1 MRKVMDTTR
10 LLALCLLLGVSACGG
25 NGEEAGGGEAGA
37 EEAGAEAG
45 PIDMTAVSTNLQGTA
60 PDLFRARF
68 ETSKGD
74 FVVEVTRAW
83 SPAGADRFYNLVSHG
98 YLDGVRFFRVIEG
111 FMAQFGINGDPTIAA
126 LLREENF
133 LDDLV
138 VESNTRGKMT
148 FAKTGQPNS
157 RSTQIFINL
166 APNTNLDALGFSPFG
181 EIVEGMEVVN
191 QLYSGYGEGAPGG
204 NGPDQGRIQAEGNTY
219 LNADFPNLDY
229 VERASI
235 EG

>member
-1 MRKVMDTTR
+1 MRKAMGTTR

-25 NGEEAGGGEAGA
+25 NGEEVGG
-37 EEAGAEAG
+37 EAG

-60 PDLFRARF
+60 PDVFRARF

-74 FVVEVTRAW
+74 FVVEVMRAW
-83 SPAGADRFYNLVSHG
+83 SPAAADRFYNLVSHG

-111 FMAQFGINGDPTIAA
+111 FMAQFGINGDPTLAA
-126 LLREENF
+126 LLREANI
-133 LDDLV
+133 LDDPV

-166 APNTNLDALGFSPFG
+166 VPNTNLDASGFSPVG
-181 EIVEGMEVVN
+181 EIVE
-191 QLYSGYGEGAPGG
+191 
-204 NGPDQGRIQAEGNTY
+204 
-219 LNADFPNLDY
+219 
-229 VERASI
+229 
-235 EG
+235 

>member
-1 MRKVMDTTR
+1 MRKAMGTTR
-10 LLALCLLLGVSACGG
+10 LLALCLLLSVGACGD
-25 NGEEAGGGEAGA
+25 NGG
-37 EEAGAEAG
+37 EAG
-45 PIDMTAVSTNLQGTA
+45 PIDLAAVSTNLQGTA
-60 PDLFRARF
+60 PDVFRARF

-111 FMAQFGINGDPTIAA
+111 FMAQFGINGDPALAA
-126 LLREENF
+126 LLREENIQ
-133 LDDLV
+133 DDPV
-138 VESNTRGKMT
+138 AESNTRGKLT
-148 FAKTGQPNS
+148 FAKTGQPDS

-166 APNTNLDALGFSPFG
+166 VPNTYLDASGFSPFG
-181 EIVEGMEVVN
+181 EIVDGMEVVD
-191 QLYSGYGEGAPGG
+191 QLYSGYGEGPPGG
-204 NGPDQGRIQAEGNTY
+204 TGPNQGRVQAEGNAY
-219 LNADFPNLDY
+219 LNAEFPNLDY

>member
-1 MRKVMDTTR
+1 
-10 LLALCLLLGVSACGG
+10 
-25 NGEEAGGGEAGA
+25 
-37 EEAGAEAG
+37 
-45 PIDMTAVSTNLQGTA
+45 MTAVSTNLQGTA
-60 PDLFRARF
+60 PDVFRARF

-83 SPAGADRFYNLVSHG
+83 SPAGADRFYNLVGHG

-111 FMAQFGINGDPTIAA
+111 FMAQFGINGDPTLAA
-126 LLREENF
+126 LLRGEDF
-133 LDDLV
+133 LDDPV
-138 VESNTRGKMT
+138 VESNTRGRMT
-148 FAKTGQPNS
+148 FAKSSQPNS

-166 APNTNLDALGFSPFG
+166 VPNTNLDALGFSPFG
-181 EIVEGMEVVN
+181 EIVEGMEVVD

-204 NGPDQGRIQAEGNTY
+204 NGPDQGRLQAEGNTY

>member
-1 MRKVMDTTR
+1 MRKAMGTTR

-25 NGEEAGGGEAGA
+25 NGG
-37 EEAGAEAG
+37 EAG
-45 PIDMTAVSTNLQGTA
+45 PIDMTAVSTNLRGTA
-60 PDLFRARF
+60 PDVFRARF

-74 FVVEVTRAW
+74 FLVEVTRAW

-111 FMAQFGINGDPTIAA
+111 FMAQFGVNGDPTLAA
-126 LLREENF
+126 LLGGENI
-133 LDDLV
+133 LDDPV

-148 FAKTGQPNS
+148 FAKTSQPNS

-166 APNTNLDALGFSPFG
+166 VPNTNLDALGFSPFG
-181 EIVEGMEVVN
+181 EIVEGMEVVD

-204 NGPDQGRIQAEGNTY
+204 NGPNQGRIQAEGNTY

-235 EG
+235 ED